1 MKFWTF
7 GEIKAKVLRDLDL
20 EGESFITDIEL
31 LGYANEAVDTVE
43 RTIHMLYEDY
53 FVTRG
58 TMNLVPG
65 QELYSIPSNIYALKI
80 RQIIYRNGTQVWKL
94 NRLKNWH
101 KFGIYETEKA
111 NFSGTQQYGYFVI
124 NTTPGAPEILIT
136 PTPTEAG
143 SYLYIWYIRNAN
155 ALINDASICD
165 IPEAVNY
172 VMAYI
177 KMKCMEKEM
186 HPNLAKAIQDVEQEK
201 QETLTALAEM
211 YSDNENDIEPDYRLY
226 NEMTGGAF

>member
-1 MKFWTF
+1 MKFWTW

-20 EGESFITDIEL
+20 EGETFITPDEM

-43 RTIHMLYEDY
+43 RTIHTLYEDY

-58 TMNLVPG
+58 TMTLVPG
-65 QELYSIPSNIYALKI
+65 QEVYAIPSDIYALKI
-80 RQIIYRNGTQVWKL
+80 RQIIYRNGTEVWKL
-94 NRLKNWH
+94 QRLKNWH
-101 KFGIYETEKA
+101 KFGVYETEKA

-124 NTTPGAPEILIT
+124 NSTPGAPEILMT

-155 ALINDASICD
+155 ELTTDASICD

-226 NEMTGGAF
+226 NEMTGRTF